1 MSMLKSKTWLRVF
14 RMRGE
19 LPEDLAERLKKNAV
33 GDMAHVRTE
42 PAYFWAAHRHMADG
56 AITEDSIRL
65 GGYRVFQ
72 LVRAVRRVSPSLLKT
87 EVAAQVEARL
97 KDTGLPF
104 IGNKDLQ
111 EIREAVRDALAA
123 KAQLSLSAHL
133 VVICGRHVF
142 TDAVS
147 ESAASEIGA
156 QFWSASGVKL
166 DRCDWLLLGMDAKVD
181 VGGIRPLSFSV
192 WRGHDQATD
201 NIGAEFL
208 TWLWWGSQ
216 GDQVEEFGLN
226 NAHGAIEIGVR
237 GPLHLESEESMA
249 TEAKFSGDRAPL
261 SPDVAAALRDGK
273 KLTKCRLSVVIAGEV
288 YQGVFNATDGT
299 WTSLEVPPAPADLNR
314 AEAFEHRVLRVERL
328 AVEVMPALFKRFVGQ
343 RASDGGKLVE
353 SIREWVRGMGEG

>member
-1 MSMLKSKTWLRVF
+1 MSMLKSKTGLRVF
-14 RMRGE
+14 RLRGE
-19 LPEDLAERLKKNAV
+19 LPENLVERLSKNAV
-33 GDMAHVRTE
+33 GDMARVRTE
-42 PAYFWAAHRHMADG
+42 PAYFWATHRHMADG

-97 KDTGLPF
+97 KETGLPF
-104 IGNKDLQ
+104 IGKKDLQ

-147 ESAASEIGA
+147 ESAARYVHYELNQMGFQSYA
-156 QFWSASGVKL
+156 CSWPVLAL
-166 DRCDWLLLGMDAKVD
+166 DAKVD
-181 VGGIRPLSFSV
+181 VGGIRPVSFSPA
-192 WRGHDQATD
+192 RTDDQATD

-299 WTSLEVPPAPADLNR
+299 WTSLEVPPAPADLSR

-328 AVEVMPALFKRFVGQ
+328 AVEVMPALFKRFIEQ

-353 SIREWVRGMGEG
+353 RIREWVRKMGEA